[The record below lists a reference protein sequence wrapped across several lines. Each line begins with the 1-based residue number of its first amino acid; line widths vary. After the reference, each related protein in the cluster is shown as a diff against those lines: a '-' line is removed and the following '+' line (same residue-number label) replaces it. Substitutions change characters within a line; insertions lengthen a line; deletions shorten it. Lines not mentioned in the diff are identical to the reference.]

1 MATSTEEKKVKII
14 ADGRQA
20 EASINQIT
28 KATRLLNAERNKEK
42 VGSDRYKQLT
52 KDLDSMNARL
62 KTARNEVAGLDK
74 GAKLFGSNFK
84 STLTA
89 IVGANLLGNLT
100 NGVKN
105 LAQAT
110 FGYAIELS
118 DAYANIKRVTGLT
131 DQQVKQ
137 LDETLLNL
145 NTRTSANDLR
155 QLAIEAGKLGIE
167 GVDNIAKFV
176 KEADQI
182 KVALGEDL
190 GEEAITQ
197 IGRLSKMFNVSML
210 EIGSAINEIGAQSAA
225 TEAFQVD
232 FLNRMAGTGP
242 TAKIAAD
249 ELLGYSATLENLGQS
264 AEVSGTALS
273 KFFIDFIKDVE
284 KFGQIAGM
292 QKGQITEIFNSKG
305 TNAAFMAFLENLN
318 KSKNGSVELAR
329 ALDEMGIDGARSTG
343 VFLALANN
351 TAEVAKQQGVANK
364 AIKEGTS
371 LTNEFNT
378 KNTNLAATWEK
389 FKKSLKEFALN
400 NEFSRALA
408 GFAGRIFDLF
418 TTTKTANEEFAE
430 MIYNEKQMQIAMNA
444 SIDTLKNS
452 NLSQDARKML
462 IDDINKQYGE
472 YLPYLLTEK
481 STIEEITKAQN
492 EANKAFQKKILLQTY
507 EKELADATKKLID
520 ANKALALS
528 EIEKGKAAQ
537 DGFDNMRKQA
547 GFTKNLKN
555 EVTALDAINL
565 KAQKDAQ
572 NTIAAI
578 QETYQKLSKD
588 MFGEDITSSGSKSSS
603 NTGQNSTPVPGA
615 PSKSSLNK
623 MNTDLNAAEQM
634 LKEYERNITLLKIDS
649 EYERQKKAVE
659 LEYQSELDRI
669 GNLQIS
675 EEKKNELRVLA
686 KQNLDETL
694 LDMEQQRIAR
704 EDALREK
711 QDNKEI
717 AAAEKK
723 AEKEE
728 DIEKEKQERLKELR
742 KDSLKSTSNELRQM
756 AFTFLEQ
763 EQDEKYNRL
772 LTELE
777 NQKQLELSN
786 SALTQEQKEQ
796 INRTYDEKRRAL
808 LNEQAKKEKELAIF
822 RIAVETAVAAV
833 SALKTDPTGVLS
845 ALIIAQGLAQTA
857 LVAAKEVP
865 QFAYGGNT
873 MVKGSTDGKLYNAE
887 NIGSFSS
894 GGAVNN
900 ASVGLIG
907 EKGAE
912 LVIPNWLYTMPSM
925 VDTMSALEGMIYA
938 RNFAGGGNTVNN
950 SVNSTIP
957 SEVSALIAANTK
969 TMALLNKQLQSG
981 IHAKMYWGQQTQTD
995 YEKFVGRRERVKQI
1009 SEL

>member
-89 IVGANLLGNLT
+89 IVGANLLGSLT

-190 GEEAITQ
+190 GEEAIAQ

-378 KNTNLAATWEK
+378 KNTNLAATWDK

-408 GFAGRIFDLF
+408 GFAGRMMDLF
-418 TTTKTANEEFAE
+418 TTTKTANQEFEE
-430 MIYNEKQMQIAMNA
+430 MIYNERQMQASMNA

-462 IDDINKQYGE
+462 IDEINKQYGE

-481 STIEEITKAQN
+481 STIEDITKAQN

-507 EKELADATKKLID
+507 EKELKEATEKLTE
-520 ANKALALS
+520 ANVALTRS
-528 EIEKGKAAQ
+528 ELEKGKAAQ
-537 DGFDNMRKQA
+537 DSYGNLRKQA
-547 GFTKNLKN
+547 GFTKIVKN

-588 MFGEDITSSGSKSSS
+588 MFGEDITSSGGKSST
-603 NTGQNSTPVPGA
+603 NTGKTSSPIPGA
-615 PSKSSLNK
+615 PDKSSLSK
-623 MNTDLNAAEQM
+623 MKTDLDAAEQM
-634 LKEYERNITLLKIDS
+634 LKEYERNITLLKIDN
-649 EYERQKKAVE
+649 EFERQKKSVE
-659 LEYQSELDRI
+659 LDYLAELDRI
-669 GNLQIS
+669 ANLQVG
-675 EEKKNELRVLA
+675 EDKKNELRVLA

-711 QDNKEI
+711 QNDKEI
-717 AAAEKK
+717 ADTKTK
-723 AEKEE
+723 AEEEKEIEKDKEE
-728 DIEKEKQERLKELR
+728 DLKKLR
-742 KDSLKSTSNELRQM
+742 KSSLESTSRELRQM
-756 AFTFLEQ
+756 AFSLLEQ

-796 INRTYDEKRRAL
+796 INKTYDDKRRVL

-833 SALKTDPTGVLS
+833 SALKEDPTGILS
-845 ALIIAQGLAQTA
+845 ALVIAQGLAQTA
-857 LVAAKEVP
+857 VVAAKEVP

-873 MVKGSTDGKLYNAE
+873 MVKGSSDGKVYSAE

-900 ASVGLIG
+900 SSVGLIG

-950 SVNSTIP
+950 SVNTTLP
-957 SEVSALIAANTK
+957 SEVTALIAASTK
-969 TMALLNKQLQSG
+969 TMAMLNKQLQSG
-981 IHAKMYWGQQTQTD
+981 IQAKMYWGQQTQTD

>member
-14 ADGRQA
+14 ADGKQA
-20 EASINQIT
+20 EASINQLT
-28 KATRLLNAERNKEK
+28 KAVRLLNNERNKEK
-42 VGSDRYKQLT
+42 VGSDRYKELS
-52 KDLDSMNARL
+52 KDLDSMNSRL
-62 KTARNEVAGLDK
+62 RTARNEVNGLDK
-74 GAKLFGSNFK
+74 GSKLFGSNFK
-84 STLTA
+84 GMLTA

-100 NGVKN
+100 NAIKD
-105 LAQAT
+105 LAKAT
-110 FGYAIELS
+110 FGYAVELS

-131 DQQVKQ
+131 DEQVKQ
-137 LDETLLNL
+137 LDKTLLSL

-284 KFGQIAGM
+284 KFGAIAGM
-292 QKGQITEIFNSKG
+292 QKGKITEIFNSQG

-351 TAEVAKQQGVANK
+351 TEEVAKQQAVANK

-389 FKKSLKEFALN
+389 FTKNLKEFALN
-400 NEFSRALA
+400 NEFSKALA
-408 GFAGRIFDLF
+408 GFGERMMNLF
-418 TTTKTANEEFAE
+418 ITTKTANEEFAE
-430 MIYNEKQMQIAMNA
+430 MIYNERQMQSNMNA
-444 SIDTLKNS
+444 SIDTLRNS
-452 NLSQDARKML
+452 NLSQDARKIL
-462 IDDINKQYGE
+462 ISEINDQYGE
-472 YLPYLLTEK
+472 YLPFLLTEK

-492 EANKAFQKKILLQTY
+492 EANKAFEKKILLQTY
-507 EKELADATKKLID
+507 EKELADATKQLVE
-520 ANKALALS
+520 ANKALAIS
-528 EIEKGKAAQ
+528 EINKAKAAR
-537 DGFDNMRKQA
+537 DGFEDLRKQS
-547 GFTKNLKN
+547 GFTKDVKN
-555 EVTALDAINL
+555 EVTALDAINT
-565 KAQKDAQ
+565 KAKKDAE

-578 QETYQKLSKD
+578 QETYAKLSKQ
-588 MFGEDITSSGSKSSS
+588 MFGEDITTPAGKGISSQQ
-603 NTGQNSTPVPGA
+603 NNSTPIPGA
-615 PSKSSLNK
+615 PDKTSLNK
-623 MNTDLNAAEQM
+623 MKTDLGTAEQM
-634 LKEYERNITLLKIDS
+634 LREYERNITLLKIDN
-649 EYERQKKAVE
+649 EYERQRKAAEIEYEWE
-659 LEYQSELDRI
+659 LERI
-669 GNLQIS
+669 GNLEIS
-675 EEKKNELRVLA
+675 EEKKNQLRIMA
-686 KQNLDETL
+686 KQSLDETL
-694 LDMEQQRIAR
+694 LEMEQQKISREEALKEKSDAKALASAEKQADEEKKIEDRKLEDLKKMR
-704 EDALREK
+704 EDSLR
-711 QDNKEI
+711 
-717 AAAEKK
+717 
-723 AEKEE
+723 
-728 DIEKEKQERLKELR
+728 
-742 KDSLKSTSNELRQM
+742 STSNELRQM

-763 EQDEKYNRL
+763 EQGEKYNRL
-772 LTELE
+772 LTELDA
-777 NQKQLELSN
+777 QKQLELSN
-786 SALTQEQKEQ
+786 SSLTQEQKEQ
-796 INRTYDEKRRAL
+796 INKTYDEKRKNI

-833 SALKTDPTGVLS
+833 SALKTDPTGTLS

-865 QFAYGGNT
+865 QFAYGGST
-873 MVKGSTDGKLYNAE
+873 LVKGANDGNLYRAE
-887 NIGSFSS
+887 NVGSFS
-894 GGAVNN
+894 GGGPVNS

-938 RNFAGGGNTVNN
+938 RNFAGGGNTSSNPVN
-950 SVNSTIP
+950 TTMP
-957 SEVSALIAANTK
+957 AEVMALIAANTK
-969 TMALLNKQLQSG
+969 VMSSLNNQLKNG
-981 IHAKMYWGQQTQTD
+981 VTAKMYWGQQTQTD
-995 YEKFVGRRERVKQI
+995 YEKFVGRRERVKEI
-1009 SEL
+1009 SQL